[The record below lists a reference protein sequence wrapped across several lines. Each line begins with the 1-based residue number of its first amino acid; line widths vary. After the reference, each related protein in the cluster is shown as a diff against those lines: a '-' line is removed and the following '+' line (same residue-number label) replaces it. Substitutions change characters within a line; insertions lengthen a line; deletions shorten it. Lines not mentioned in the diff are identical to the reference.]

1 MIPTEY
7 ATIANLPY
15 AHPFMTIR
23 DNLFLVLDRINAA
36 KSAARRPLESVQ
48 LLAVSKT
55 QPASAVK
62 AAMDAGQQHFGEN
75 YLQDALSKIPHFP
88 EATWHFIG
96 AIQSNKTRDIA
107 KHFDYVHSVS
117 NLKVI
122 QRLNAQRD
130 EMLGL
135 LNIFLQIN
143 VAGEVGKS
151 GADRAEIEDLAA
163 AALESPRLKLLGLMA
178 IPPAGL
184 TPEELGAYYKQLTEL
199 RSDLTQSFGH
209 AFPECSFGMSQDL
222 EVAIAAG
229 STWVRVG
236 KAIFGPRTGA
246 KKGHLAQI

>member
-7 ATIANLPY
+7 ATIDGLTY

-23 DNLFLVLDRINAA
+23 DNLSLVLDRINAA
-36 KSAARRPLESVQ
+36 SSAAHRQPESVQ

-55 QPASAVK
+55 QPASAVQ
-62 AAMDAGQQHFGEN
+62 AAMNAGQQHFGEN
-75 YLQDALSKIPHFP
+75 YLQDALNKIPHFP
-88 EATWHFIG
+88 EAIWHFIG

-130 EMLGL
+130 ETLGP

-143 VAGEVGKS
+143 VAGEVSKS

-163 AALESPRLKLLGLMA
+163 ATLESPRLKLLGLMA

-184 TPEELGAYYKQLTEL
+184 IPEELGAYYKQLTEL
-199 RSDLTQSFGH
+199 QSGL
-209 AFPECSFGMSQDL
+209 AQSLGQGFPECSFGMSQDL

-236 KAIFGPRTGA
+236 TAIFGPRTGA
-246 KKGHLAQI
+246 IKDHLAQL